1 MSNEA
6 PPQTDQWPSVLRTRR
21 GLSGVW
27 VARRFVRLAA
37 SRRICLQE
45 FFDIQAS
52 RLLCSAHK
60 HNRGAAEAR
69 DPKAAI
75 EASSLT
81 RSDPELVLGTGLIV
95 GHWPPE
101 TIDTTW
107 ECPRTPRLRLTG
119 ERGYLFLLFFSQKT
133 RLICPSFSSYKTVS
147 EAADI
152 LACQYGQGR

>member
-1 MSNEA
+1 MESPICRYLSNEA

-21 GLSGVW
+21 CLSGVW

-101 TIDTTW
+101 IIDTTW
-107 ECPRTPRLRLTG
+107 DCPGRPRLRFTG
-119 ERGYLFLLFFSQKT
+119 EGGFCPFYPFAKKLGSFVHLSDCTKRLAPGWYL
-133 RLICPSFSSYKTVS
+133 
-147 EAADI
+147 
-152 LACQYGQGR
+152 

>member
-1 MSNEA
+1 MA
-6 PPQTDQWPSVLRTRR
+6 KLQTRR
-21 GLSGVW
+21 CLSGVS
-27 VARRFVRLAA
+27 VPRRFVRLAA

-107 ECPRTPRLRLTG
+107 ECPRTPRLRFTG
-119 ERGYLFLLFFSQKT
+119 ERGFLFLLFFSQKT
-133 RLICPSFSSYKTVS
+133 RLICLSFSSYKTVS
-147 EAADI
+147 AEREATVAQ
-152 LACQYGQGR
+152 ASVCV

>member
-1 MSNEA
+1 I
-6 PPQTDQWPSVLRTRR
+6 P
-21 GLSGVW
+21 
-27 VARRFVRLAA
+27 A
-37 SRRICLQE
+37 SRV
-45 FFDIQAS
+45 
-52 RLLCSAHK
+52 LCSSHK

-95 GHWPPE
+95 GHWRPG

-107 ECPRTPRLRLTG
+107 ECPRTPRLRFTG
-119 ERGYLFLLFFSQKT
+119 ERGFLFLLFFSQKT

-147 EAADI
+147 ARSAAVLCSI
-152 LACQYGQGR
+152 NF